1 MKSPAFLFRLF
12 AATLALFSPQAVHAD
27 RAPAITFLRSTE
39 TEEKLSAIQTSSVE
53 YQPAKG
59 RGPSVWLVSVSH
71 LGTPE
76 YYAAIQKR
84 LDAQSV
90 VLFEG
95 VGLDDQMRAG
105 PGAATHEAG
114 IQKQLSDALGLVFQL
129 DAIDYR
135 RKNFLNSDL
144 PVAGVEKEV
153 KERTDTGE
161 APNETY
167 KMLIGAIQGTPETM
181 DMLKPMM
188 AFLTASPDMRETTR
202 LLLIEVLSRADEMVG
217 FAKSISPEMKD
228 LFDVLLTERNAI
240 VMRDLRAQ
248 IARHKAGETIA
259 VFYGAAHMTD
269 IAKRLREELHY
280 KPATQQWD
288 TAFTADPS
296 KSALPPAQLKMMLD
310 MVRAQMK
317 QGLPK
322 PDKKGAE
329 SPRKS
334 TAGAEEN

>member
-1 MKSPAFLFRLF
+1 MKSPAFLLRLTF
-12 AATLALFSPQAVHAD
+12 AICAICFPSLIRAD
-27 RAPAITFLRSTE
+27 RAPETVFLRSVE

-53 YQPAKG
+53 YRPATGK
-59 RGPSVWLVSVSH
+59 GPSVWLISVAH

-84 LDAQSV
+84 LDAKTV

-95 VGLDDQMRAG
+95 VGLEEQMRAG
-105 PGAATHEAG
+105 PGAATHEGG
-114 IQKQLSDALGLVFQL
+114 IQKQLSNALGLVFQL

-135 RKNFLNSDL
+135 RENFINSDL

-153 KERTDTGE
+153 RERTDTVE

-167 KMLIGAIQGTPETM
+167 KMLMGAIQGAPETM
-181 DMLKPMM
+181 DLLKPMM
-188 AFLTASPDMRETTR
+188 AFLTASPEMRETTR
-202 LLLIEVLSRADEMVG
+202 LLLIEVLSRAEEMVG

-240 VMRDLRAQ
+240 VLRDLRAE
-248 IARHKAGETIA
+248 ITKRKAGETIA
-259 VFYGAAHMTD
+259 IFYGAAHMTEL
-269 IAKRLREELHY
+269 AQRLREELHY
-280 KPATQQWD
+280 TPAAPQWD
-288 TAFTADPS
+288 TAFTADPK

-317 QGLPK
+317 EAVPAPQK
-322 PDKKGAE
+322 
-329 SPRKS
+329 
-334 TAGAEEN
+334 

>member
-1 MKSPAFLFRLF
+1 MKSPAFLLQLTF
-12 AATLALFSPQAVHAD
+12 AISAICSPSLARAD
-27 RAPAITFLRSTE
+27 RAPETVFLRSSE

-53 YQPAKG
+53 YRPAAGK
-59 RGPSVWLVSVSH
+59 GPSVWLISVAH

-84 LDAQSV
+84 LDAKTV

-95 VGLDDQMRAG
+95 VGLEDQMRAG
-105 PGAATHEAG
+105 PGSATHEAG
-114 IQKQLSDALGLVFQL
+114 IQKQLSNALGLVFQL

-135 RKNFLNSDL
+135 RKNFINSDL

-153 KERTDTGE
+153 RDRTETVE

-167 KMLIGAIQGTPETM
+167 KMLMGAIQGSPETM

-188 AFLTASPDMRETTR
+188 AFLTASPEMRETTR
-202 LLLIEVLSRADEMVG
+202 LLLIEVLSRAEEMVG

-228 LFDVLLTERNAI
+228 LFDVLLTERNAVVI
-240 VMRDLRAQ
+240 RDLRAQ
-248 IARHKAGETIA
+248 IAKGKAGETVA
-259 VFYGAAHMTD
+259 VFYGAAHMAEL
-269 IAKRLREELHY
+269 AKRLREELHY
-280 KPATQQWD
+280 TLATQQWD
-288 TAFTADPS
+288 TAFTADPK

-317 QGLPK
+317 QGVAVPQK
-322 PDKKGAE
+322 
-329 SPRKS
+329 
-334 TAGAEEN
+334 